1 LIILPKSFVGLKY
14 TSYIDLR
21 DQRLSS
27 GVCRNRVQK
36 QGAETGCRNKV
47 QKQGA
52 GPHRQQRRKY
62 AMQIVFMPDSR
73 KENMAFGFVYF
84 VQGVK

>member
-1 LIILPKSFVGLKY
+1 
-14 TSYIDLR
+14 
-21 DQRLSS
+21 
-27 GVCRNRVQK
+27 VQK

-62 AMQIVFMPDSR
+62 AMQIMFMPDSR
-73 KENMAFGFVYF
+73 KENMAFGFVYSELQNRF
-84 VQGVK
+84 RLVAPTKILSTDHVGHFWLTLKTGF